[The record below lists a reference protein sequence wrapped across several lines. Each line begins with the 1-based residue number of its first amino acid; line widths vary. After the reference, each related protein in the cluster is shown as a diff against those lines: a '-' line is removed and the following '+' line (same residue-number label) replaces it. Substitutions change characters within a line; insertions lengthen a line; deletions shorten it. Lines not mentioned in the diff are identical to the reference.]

1 MMTLIVQSWWEKL
14 LLLFKQVIVDG
25 KREYCLTNES
35 DSEGQSVSETY
46 LSQVLVQVHGNVIEV
61 NCDGKLLSTKVYVN
75 QNTFSTSRTCCVV
88 CCVCTIGSL
97 RRPLSKYCVLR
108 VWEPVS
114 WSETQG
120 GSVSCVIH
128 CYSVLKYIHTQTSHL
143 RCCQLLCNR
152 DRKLVSQRKL
162 ESSPFH
168 ST

>member
-14 LLLFKQVIVDG
+14 LLLFKQVNVDG

-108 VWEPVS
+108 VWEPVHIMIRDTRWECVMCHPLLLS
-114 WSETQG
+114 SEIYPHPDLTSEMLPVIMQPWS
-120 GSVSCVIH
+120 
-128 CYSVLKYIHTQTSHL
+128 QT
-143 RCCQLLCNR
+143 C
-152 DRKLVSQRKL
+152 
-162 ESSPFH
+162 
-168 ST
+168 